1 MRLTKSPRDTKKR
14 EVGISST
21 ANVAREEKERLRSQ
35 VGAALE
41 TWLREV
47 QKSSPDVLSVAV
59 VDEVGALL
67 ASSGEVFVATEGEKF
82 SLGTILMF
90 IHGMAEAGSKF
101 LGSGQV
107 ESVHVNC
114 YGGKWFVIRLGGDVE
129 ARGLLGIKTT
139 LEANLAAVML
149 DARRAAEN
157 ITALMAET
165 EASRRAFFEAPKRL
179 SKLTAEDMA
188 AWWGLRF
195 KTLDSRKK
203 ELKTKE
209 QENEEVFSIKD
220 YWDEALQKV
229 KKKSPR

>member
-1 MRLTKSPRDTKKR
+1 LGRLNT
-14 EVGISST
+14 GSSGKAGET
-21 ANVAREEKERLRSQ
+21 RRLRVEAAGGREGLSEQ
-35 VGAALE
+35 VRIALAS
-41 TWLREV
+41 WLREV
-47 QKSSPDVLSVAV
+47 QKSNPDVLSVAV

-67 ASSGEVFVATEGEKF
+67 AFTGEVFVSTEGEKF

-107 ESVHVNC
+107 QSVHVNC
-114 YGGKWFVIRLGGDVE
+114 DGGKWFVIKLGGDEEVS
-129 ARGLLGIKTT
+129 GLLGIKTT

-149 DARRAAEN
+149 DARKAAEK

-165 EASRRAFFEAPKRL
+165 KADRKAFFEAPKRL

-195 KTLDSRKK
+195 RALEDRKK
-203 ELKTKE
+203 EGKKQEHKT
-209 QENEEVFSIKD
+209 EEPLSIKD
-220 YWDEALQKV
+220 YWEEALRKL
-229 KKKSPR
+229 KKDPSK